1 MKTLTRYWML
11 LPLLM
16 LVSIA
21 GAKPQNNIILY
32 GGIGYTEEA
41 TQQTLFDL
49 LTDGSYRLED
59 ATEQMVIQLNRE
71 TGGLPQLSPYPV
83 ALLVDD
89 AEAAIARELGKERAP
104 FDSVTKLQRYS
115 DRVLGIFLVGSFE
128 QHMGFVYPYQLMNGT
143 VRHSYHDYFFTSV
156 TALLLDLENDEI
168 VLSASALSQVHN
180 KSAASQINN
189 PKEQQQQFLKA
200 YTQASDKALERL
212 VSLIQTRNLNK
223 IRDEDRHIVT
233 GVWVNGSNAG
243 QLFQWQQPGASP
255 NMCNIPSGCKPGSTA
270 CAQMAGLLAHG
281 TTDALS
287 AKGLITLPPLGWS
300 TWRSDN
306 AWEVAARFALPQ
318 NRKSLTDRLIDFSIN
333 PKQAANKY
341 IATIDDID
349 SATSANGQEALLK
362 VDEYVTNLS
371 LIKAFTPPDSCT
383 PQRELEFLDDKAFY
397 GLYQASRVE
406 GRAKANPDQQRLFH
420 QIALINA
427 LSHLPVKGN

>member
-104 FDSVTKLQRYS
+104 FDSVTKLQRYF

-128 QHMGFVYPYQLMNGT
+128 QHMGFVYPYQLTNGK

-300 TWRSDN
+300 TWR
-306 AWEVAARFALPQ
+306 
-318 NRKSLTDRLIDFSIN
+318 
-333 PKQAANKY
+333 
-341 IATIDDID
+341 
-349 SATSANGQEALLK
+349 
-362 VDEYVTNLS
+362 
-371 LIKAFTPPDSCT
+371 
-383 PQRELEFLDDKAFY
+383 ELD
-397 GLYQASRVE
+397 
-406 GRAKANPDQQRLFH
+406 
-420 QIALINA
+420 
-427 LSHLPVKGN
+427 

>member
-1 MKTLTRYWML
+1 MKISKRYWIL

-21 GAKPQNNIILY
+21 GAKPQNTIILY

-41 TQQTLFDL
+41 TQQTLFEL
-49 LTDGSYRLED
+49 LTNGSYQLED
-59 ATEQMVIQLNRE
+59 ATEQMVTRLNQVA
-71 TGGLPQLSPYPV
+71 GGLPQLSPYPI

-89 AEAAIARELGKERAP
+89 AEAAIAEELGKKRAP
-104 FDSVTKLQRYS
+104 FDSVTELQKYFG
-115 DRVLGIFLVGSFE
+115 RVLGIFLVGSFE
-128 QHMGFVYPYQLMNGT
+128 QQMGFDYPYQLTNGK
-143 VRHSYHDYFFTSV
+143 VRHSYHDYFFTSI

-180 KSAASQINN
+180 KSAAHQINN
-189 PKEQQQQFLKA
+189 PKERQQQFLKA

-212 VSLIQTRNLNK
+212 VTLIKTRNVNK

-243 QLFQWQQPGASP
+243 KLFQWQQPGASP
-255 NMCNIPSGCKPGSTA
+255 NMCNIPSGCKPGA
-270 CAQMAGLLAHG
+270 KVCAQMAGLLAHG

-341 IATIDDID
+341 IAAIDDID
-349 SATSANGQEALLK
+349 SATSDNGPENLLET
-362 VDEYVTNLS
+362 DEYVTNLS
-371 LIKAFTPPDSCT
+371 LIKAFTPPDSCV
-383 PQRELEFLDDKAFY
+383 PQHELEFLDDETFY
-397 GLYQASRVE
+397 GLYQTSRIE

-427 LSHLPVKGN
+427 LSNLPVKGN